1 MLDRRDITELLVL
14 QSRGYLLL
22 MWLDE
27 QSVKSPQL
35 LSVSAVALLR
45 EAKSAAIW
53 IEGHRSE
60 IPPGLLPTA
69 EQAERFWNLFAS
81 FFSTS
86 FQVQRLE
93 FDDRLLDARLKLGTD
108 DSAPSRSGLEGA
120 QALAL
125 KHLAASAGM
134 HLDVKDARRIV
145 KRAALHNA
153 ALIWT
158 YVWELDRR
166 ARHKGKGPVA
176 HRLWRSLP
184 WSVKKTLDVDAVW
197 TAREAL
203 LAAAQTLPAQ
213 PP

>member
-1 MLDRRDITELLVL
+1 MLNRRDITELLVL

-35 LSVSAVALLR
+35 LSVSAVALLS
-45 EAKSAAIW
+45 EAQSAAKW
-53 IEGHRSE
+53 MEGHRAE
-60 IPPGLLPTA
+60 IPPNLLPTA
-69 EQAERFWNLFAS
+69 DQAPRFWTLFAS
-81 FFSTS
+81 FFTTS

-93 FDDRLLDARLKLGTD
+93 FGDRLLDARLKLGTD
-108 DSAPSRSGLEGA
+108 GSAPSRSGLEGA
-120 QALAL
+120 QALAI
-125 KHLAASAGM
+125 KHLAASEGL

-145 KRAALHNA
+145 KRAALHDA

-166 ARHKGKGPVA
+166 ARQKGKGPVA

-184 WSVKKTLDVDAVW
+184 WSVKKALDVDAVW

-203 LAAAQTLPAQ
+203 LNAARTLLAPA
-213 PP
+213 P